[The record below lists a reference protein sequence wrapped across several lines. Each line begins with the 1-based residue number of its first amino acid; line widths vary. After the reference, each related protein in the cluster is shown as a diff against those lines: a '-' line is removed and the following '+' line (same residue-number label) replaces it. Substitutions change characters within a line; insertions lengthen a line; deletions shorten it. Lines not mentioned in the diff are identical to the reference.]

1 MSRVGAALKS
11 PKTLTVYKAQVKD
24 GQIVIEL

>member
-1 MSRVGAALKS
+1 VGKALKS

-24 GQIVIEL
+24 GQIMIEI